1 MKRLTRLSL
10 LVAAAALLPLAS
22 AAAPSAAAAA
32 QRDWTKTV
40 VATPEG
46 GFRIGNP
53 EAPVKLVEYGSLTC
67 SHCAHFGEEGVP
79 ALLGNYVKSGKVSFE
94 FRNFVRDAFDLT
106 GAMLSRCAGAGNFFP
121 LSDRILA
128 TQAEWIGKAQA
139 LGQAER
145 DAIRALPLAGQ
156 LARIAA
162 ATGLDK
168 LANAH
173 GVPADKVSACLS
185 NETAVDR
192 LTEMHRVAV
201 EQHGVQGTP
210 GFLIN
215 GRVASGVHDWA
226 ALEPLLVRPGG

>member
-1 MKRLTRLSL
+1 MRRLARLSFL
-10 LVAAAALLPLAS
+10 AAAAALMP
-22 AAAPSAAAAA
+22 AAPAADAPAAAAA

-40 VATPEG
+40 AATPEG

-53 EAPVKLVEYGSLTC
+53 EAPLKLVEYGSLTC

-128 TQAEWIGKAQA
+128 TQAEWIGRVQA
-139 LGQAER
+139 LSQAER
-145 DAIRALPLAGQ
+145 DAVRVLPLAEQ

-162 ATGLDK
+162 VTGLDK

-185 NETAVDR
+185 NQTAVER
-192 LTEMHRVAV
+192 LTEMHRVAI
-201 EQHGVQGTP
+201 EQHGVHGTP

-215 GRVASGVHDWA
+215 GRVAPGVHDWA
-226 ALEPLLVRPGG
+226 ALEPLLARPGG